1 MPLRNFVKQDII
13 ITTADE
19 SVREVAN
26 LMRDYD
32 IGAVVVC
39 DEEKRPVGIV
49 TDRDIVLRCVCDGDD
64 CRDTNVGDIMSTSIQ
79 TVTLDSGLMDIVKE
93 MRASGVRRMPVVDRD
108 GRAVGL
114 VSFGDVLE
122 LLTQE
127 LSFLASTATPE
138 IKKIGK
144 RAA

>member
-1 MPLRNFVKQDII
+1 MPITNFIRKDIV
-13 ITTADE
+13 TTGPE
-19 SVREVAN
+19 ENVREVAN

-39 DEEKRPVGIV
+39 DEARRPVGIV
-49 TDRDIVLRCVCDGDD
+49 TDRDIVLRCVCEGDD
-64 CRDTNVGDIMSTSIQ
+64 GESTSVGDIMSTSVH
-79 TVTLDSGLMDIVKE
+79 TVAEDCGLMDILTE
-93 MRASGVRRMPVVDRD
+93 MRASGARRMPIVDAD
-108 GRAVGL
+108 GRVTGL

-127 LSFLASTATPE
+127 LSALASTATPE
-138 IKKIGK
+138 MKKIDK